1 MYGNCIFIFYHFLT
15 RSISGCMDLKSIEI
29 SGFKSFANRVKL
41 EFPKGITSIVGPNG
55 CGKTNVIEAM
65 RWVLGEQNI
74 RTLRGARM
82 EEVIFNGTVQRKPLG
97 MAEVCLNFDD
107 PEGQMGLDTGEFVI
121 GRQIFRSG
129 ESNYHINFKSCRLKD
144 IQGLFMDTG
153 IGSNAYSMIEQRMVE
168 EVLSDKAD
176 ERRFL
181 FEEAAGIQKYK
192 LRRKYALR
200 KLETTEGDLQRIND
214 IVGEVQRTVNSLQR
228 QVSKARSYKRLSEKL
243 RRVAVTL
250 ARAELEKLMVEEKPL
265 AERLNVLKG
274 ELAQAAAAESTQ
286 AARSEELRTRIN
298 DRQRA
303 AEELFNSLTEFN
315 QQIRQAEEE
324 LTVIR
329 EKRAAGR
336 EWIAESQRKLL
347 SLKEN
352 IERRKEELAGYSR
365 QVEELR
371 TAVQASEKEYEK
383 ARNQADEKSRIVDEA
398 REELASAQSQREQ
411 LLHRVATCTSKV
423 EALENSAGY
432 EKKRSAQLEEQAS
445 RLAQEHQRLEDRLSK
460 LEEKL
465 KGLAQEREVRAR
477 EAEET
482 GGRLE
487 EARTRI
493 DDLKEKLSRVSI
505 EQESLRG
512 EKELLQRL
520 QKEMEGYGE
529 GVRALFTD
537 GASREGLEGV
547 AAEIFTT
554 NSRYERAVEAALGMR
569 IQSIVAS
576 DTNAMLKAIR
586 RLKESGTGSATFFS
600 RDLVNGS
607 AGDNRKIDGPVLV
620 YCDEVVECSKKYDF
634 LRKLL
639 FSGVAIVEDL
649 QTAVDL
655 QKKSKRPLHMVT
667 LSGETIYQYAVS
679 GGSTEKSG
687 LALLKRRRRMEE
699 ITAEIGRTS
708 SRIGKLEQQIQAE
721 AVRIAELENENRQRL
736 DLLKEVDES
745 LGEFRAGYTGVS
757 LECKSLLSRKEAA
770 ETQAREADSKVQQLA
785 AERDEMIEKANS
797 ARQDRDQLEQQ
808 IESLRE
814 ELNVRE
820 NAFRQEGGMFQ
831 ELSMKLAERRARLGE
846 IEKSLSLLERE
857 YTAVSAEAQ
866 ELEKEIEQRKNMLA
880 QLNEQES
887 NVRSDLD
894 ESFAARE
901 KLNEEKE
908 QYEQA
913 LAELRMGSE
922 EIEKEL
928 RRLREEKEA
937 AVEARHQVEIE
948 LERISARRSLVI
960 QQIEDNHGV
969 DVSDLEEDF
978 PYFPNEEECE
988 KGEQASQELVDQL
1001 RERIRRLGPVN
1012 VLAIEEYDREKERL
1026 DFLQQQRDDLIGAR
1040 ESLLRLIDEINKT
1053 ARERFLVT
1061 FTRVQENFQ
1070 DIFSSLFE
1078 GGQAHVSLTDET
1090 DPLESPIEVV
1100 ARPRGKKM
1108 LGLGLLSGGEK
1119 ALTALALL
1127 FAIYSVK
1134 PSPFCILDEADAP
1147 LDDANIDRFL
1157 SIIRKYSH
1165 NTQFIIVTHNKRTM
1179 EAADCLYGVTMQEAG
1194 VSNVVSVRLGQ
1205 VSDDGQIIYEQA
1217 EAQKVSA

>member
-1 MYGNCIFIFYHFLT
+1 MYGNCTFIFCHFLN
-15 RSISGCMDLKSIEI
+15 RSISGCMNLKSIEI
-29 SGFKSFANRVKL
+29 LGFKSFADRVKL
-41 EFPKGITSIVGPNG
+41 TFPRGITSIVGPNG

-74 RTLRGARM
+74 RTLRGERM
-82 EEVIFNGTVQRKPLG
+82 EEVIFSGTLQRKPLG
-97 MAEVCLNFDD
+97 MADVCLSFDD
-107 PEGQMGLDTGEFVI
+107 PEGQMGLETGEFVI

-144 IQGLFMDTG
+144 IQDLFMDTG
-153 IGSNAYSMIEQRMVE
+153 MGSNAYSMIEQRMVE

-200 KLETTEGDLQRIND
+200 KLETTEGDLQRIDD

-228 QVSKARSYKRLSEKL
+228 QVSKARSYKRINEKL

-250 ARAELEKLMVEEKPL
+250 ARDELEKLAAEEKPL
-265 AERLNVLKG
+265 AERLNVLKD

-303 AEELFNSLTEFN
+303 AEELFNRLSEFN

-336 EWIAESQRKLL
+336 EWIAASERKLL

-352 IERRKEELAGYSR
+352 IERRKKELAGYSS

-371 TAVQASEKEYEK
+371 AAVQACEKEYEK
-383 ARNQADEKSRIVDEA
+383 VREEADEKSRVVDEK
-398 REELASAQSQREQ
+398 REELVSVQSQREQ
-411 LLHRVATCTSKV
+411 LLHREATCTSKV
-423 EALENSAGY
+423 EALEDAAAY
-432 EKKRSAQLEEQAS
+432 EKKRSAQLEEQDS
-445 RLAQEHQRLEDRLSK
+445 GLAEEHQRLEDKLSE
-460 LEEKL
+460 LEGNL
-465 KGLAQEREVRAR
+465 KNLAEERKIRAR

-487 EARTRI
+487 EARTRV

-520 QKEMEGYGE
+520 QKEMEGYGD

-537 GASREGLEGV
+537 GANREGLEGV

-554 NSRYERAVEAALGMR
+554 DSRYERAVEAALGMR
-569 IQSIVAS
+569 IQSIVAR
-576 DTNAMLKAIR
+576 DTNAMLKAIG

-600 RDLVNGS
+600 RDLVNGD
-607 AGDNRKIDGPVLV
+607 AGDNRKINGPVLA
-620 YCDEVVECSKKYDF
+620 YCDKVVECSKEYDF

-639 FSGVAIVEDL
+639 FSGVAVVEDL
-649 QTAVDL
+649 QTAIDL

-667 LSGETIYQYAVS
+667 LSGETLYQYAVS

-699 ITAEIGRTS
+699 ITGEIGRTS
-708 SRIGKLEQQIQAE
+708 SRIGKLEQQIQAA
-721 AVRIAELENENRQRL
+721 AVRIVELENENRKRL

-745 LGEFRAGYTGVS
+745 LSEFRAGYTGVS

-770 ETQAREADSKVQQLA
+770 ETQAREADSKAQQLA
-785 AERDEMIEKANS
+785 AERDEMIEKADS
-797 ARQDRDQLEQQ
+797 ARQELAQLEQQ

-814 ELNVRE
+814 QLKVHE
-820 NAFRQEGGMFQ
+820 NASREQGGMFQ
-831 ELSMKLAERRARLGE
+831 ELSIRLTERRARLGE
-846 IEKSLSLLERE
+846 VEKSRARLERE
-857 YTAVSAEAQ
+857 CTAVSAETQ
-866 ELEKEIEQRKNMLA
+866 ELENEIAQRKNMLD
-880 QLNEQES
+880 QLNGQERT
-887 NVRSDLD
+887 VRSDLD

-901 KLNEEKE
+901 KVDKEKGE
-908 QYEQA
+908 YEQA
-913 LAELRMGSE
+913 LAELRVESE
-922 EIEKEL
+922 EIEREL
-928 RRLREEKEA
+928 RGLREQKEST
-937 AVEARHQVEIE
+937 VEARHQVEIE
-948 LERISARRSLVI
+948 LERISAQRSLVI
-960 QQIEDNHGV
+960 QQIENNHGV
-969 DVSDLEEDF
+969 DVSDLDEDF
-978 PYFPNEEECE
+978 PYFPNGEESE
-988 KGEQASQELVDQL
+988 KGEEASQELVDQL

-1026 DFLQQQRDDLIGAR
+1026 DFLQQQRSDLIGAR

-1053 ARERFLVT
+1053 ARERFLAT
-1061 FTRVQENFQ
+1061 FSRVQENFQ

-1090 DPLESPIEVV
+1090 DPLESPIEVI

-1134 PSPFCILDEADAP
+1134 PSPFCILDEVDAP

-1157 SIIRKYSH
+1157 SIIRKYSL
-1165 NTQFIIVTHNKRTM
+1165 NTQFIIITHNKRTM

-1194 VSNVVSVRLGQ
+1194 VSNVVSVCLGQ
-1205 VSDDGQIIYEQA
+1205 VGDDGQIIYEEA
-1217 EAQKVSA
+1217 EEQKVSA